1 MYINRPIAYILTATD
16 HGTMIIN
23 RQDYK
28 IIDKDKGCGVGFNI
42 LKRSSIGADD
52 VRTEL
57 ALIDKRIKFYGTGVV
72 AIDCG
77 ANIGVHTIELAKFFF
92 KKTLFR
98 AIPTCLHP
106 KAMIV
111 LRGRPATSWTWR
123 FHPSPCLISWW
134 PCRTYSAPMSP
145 RHPYPEKRQWPTPP
159 TGRRTI
165 SGCGRYWS
173 R

>member
-77 ANIGVHTIELAKFFF
+77 ANIGVHTIELAKFLNNRGKVYAFEAQEYVYYA
-92 KKTLFR
+92 LAGNI
-98 AIPTCLHP
+98 AINNCL
-106 KAMIV
+106 
-111 LRGRPATSWTWR
+111 
-123 FHPSPCLISWW
+123 
-134 PCRTYSAPMSP
+134 
-145 RHPYPEKRQWPTPP
+145 
-159 TGRRTI
+159 
-165 SGCGRYWS
+165 
-173 R
+173 